1 MYVDLIL
8 RQCRQ
13 VAKLIIMYEAVNLLQ
28 HESALSVVQV
38 LGKGRGVVAVEPL
51 LEGQV
56 VCEYEGELITAREGR
71 KRGEEYGSNVGSYLY
86 FFHYKSKHLW

>member
-1 MYVDLIL
+1 
-8 RQCRQ
+8 
-13 VAKLIIMYEAVNLLQ
+13 MYEAVNLLQ

-56 VCEYEGELITAREGR
+56 VCEYEGELISAREGR